1 MAEVTAPTEG
11 DIAAAWRQAE
21 SDGASGRKLAV
32 TGAALSNDEAE
43 MERNRALLGQKSPG
57 EIDPRR
63 AFRAPPGLVTPEAA
77 PPPSAVEA
85 SDPEPD
91 RPVTSADMQ
100 DLYVPPHERSK
111 RQAAEAQVVHAPNPV
126 EQQPAPAATVEAA
139 ESLGVEVDEE
149 GLKLEREILG
159 GKTGPE
165 DEIGELPDV
174 EVQIGD
180 RKVSMGRIREW
191 HQAHTERNKWR
202 SELQQQM
209 DAQKAAFRQVVTEAQ
224 RGLLSDPVGSL
235 RRMGAT
241 DEQIREAFA
250 RTGFAPAAATPSPSV
265 VPTLGEDADPVT
277 RALAAQTEELRRTV
291 ANQAGVIS
299 EMYESVEQE
308 RRSRAQVEAER
319 ARAALLSGVK
329 SDLVATASKM
339 PSMIDP
345 ASRKLTPAAK
355 VLVDATM
362 LRVEREVER
371 QIPDH
376 ATARGRALEM
386 FGAQAREA
394 GITPKAEQARRAIEG
409 KKQLVP
415 TRPGATPAM
424 RAPPGAPAQSRP
436 NPTAFDWTNDDERRR
451 AMRAA
456 AAAMEAEGLA

>member
-159 GKTGPE
+159 GKTGPA
-165 DEIGELPDV
+165 DELGELPDV

-224 RGLLSDPVGSL
+224 RGLVSDPVGTL
-235 RRMGAT
+235 RRLGARD
-241 DEQIREAFA
+241 DEIQAAFA
-250 RTGFAPAAATPSPSV
+250 RAGLSPAGAAPQPSG
-265 VPTLGEDADPVT
+265 VPALGEDADPAM
-277 RALAAQTEELRRTV
+277 RALAAQTAELQRTV
-291 ANQAGVIS
+291 ANQSGVIM
-299 EMYESVEQE
+299 EMHEATERE
-308 RRSRAQVEAER
+308 RRSRAQIEAEK

-329 SDLVATASKM
+329 SDLTATASKM
-339 PSMIDP
+339 PSMLDP
-345 ASRKLTPAAK
+345 ATRKLNHTARL
-355 VLVDATM
+355 LVDTTM
-362 LRVEREVER
+362 LRLEREVER
-371 QIPDH
+371 DIPEH
-376 ATARGRALEM
+376 AVARGRAFEL
-386 FGAQAREA
+386 FGAQAREV